1 MTNKYMK
8 YGIEFVVFMIIF
20 TIVDTRTQESIN
32 WIMNIL
38 FSMIIV
44 IAQILLDK
52 RRNQY
57 MK

>member
-1 MTNKYMK
+1 MNKYMK

-20 TIVDTRTQESIN
+20 TVVDMRTQTSIN

-44 IAQILLDK
+44 IAQMLLDK